1 MTAGFDFEKIRSEHD
16 CVHYF
21 ETGLWDPTSDVSSK
35 QALAGNFKT
44 VHCIE
49 IRDEWVQSGN
59 KVFENEIKNGRY
71 FLYQDDSSNMNKYVN
86 DEKFSEKTMFF
97 LDAHL
102 DNSALV
108 KYNLK
113 QRCPLFDEL
122 EAIKH
127 LSRKDNIILIDDLR
141 IITTHCWG
149 EQSYGNINFLEKIK
163 EKILEINPDYKFS
176 TLNGHVEND
185 VLISYV

>member
-1 MTAGFDFEKIRSEHD
+1 MPVVFDFEEIRSEHN

-21 ETGLWDPTSDVSSK
+21 ETGLWDPTADVSSK
-35 QALAGNFKT
+35 QALACNFKT

-49 IRDEWVQSGN
+49 IRDEWIHSGN
-59 KVFENEIKNGRY
+59 KVFENEIKDGRY
-71 FLYQDDSSNMNKYVN
+71 FLYQDDSSNMNKYVT

-102 DNSALV
+102 DNPALV

-122 EAIKH
+122 EAIKQ

-149 EQSYGNINFLEKIK
+149 EHSYGNINFLDKIK